1 MPPFFFCFLSFL
13 FVFSFSY
20 CSVKSP
26 APQTRKN
33 GQDKRPGEK
42 GSKEIKQREETG
54 VSEGKEGC
62 RKEDN
67 DAKSTRKERG
77 KDEWNL
83 ERMDRRI
90 RAALVEMCWPV
101 GISAWRNGS
110 IYMVSTD
117 FSQGEKRAIEEKR
130 WLCEEKNVPLHRE
143 SGRALWQEAK

>member
-1 MPPFFFCFLSFL
+1 MWNAALGAISKTRKRIAVGSAFTPCSFFMPPFFFCFLSFL

-77 KDEWNL
+77 KDE
-83 ERMDRRI
+83 
-90 RAALVEMCWPV
+90 
-101 GISAWRNGS
+101 
-110 IYMVSTD
+110 
-117 FSQGEKRAIEEKR
+117 
-130 WLCEEKNVPLHRE
+130 
-143 SGRALWQEAK
+143 